1 MIVSV
6 SITIFFTFLRS
17 KLIVV
22 LQQCSIIHNQQTYQD
37 DRQEALET
45 IQNMRMSAMLIEE
58 GEIKKGY
65 KGLVILEA
73 YYGAIENIVDPNA
86 SIEDI
91 VCLIN
96 ATDIQAFGRVLD
108 VKIPLLCQIEDSKIF
123 HKSNTIF
130 VI

>member
-1 MIVSV
+1 MIESV
-6 SITIFFTFLRS
+6 LTITSSIFHKNKQIDVQYMKFCNKS
-17 KLIVV
+17 WK
-22 LQQCSIIHNQQTYQD
+22 QTYQD

-73 YYGAIENIVDPNA
+73 YYGAIENIVDPNV

-91 VCLIN
+91 VNCILNSLFIGIWSCFRCKN
-96 ATDIQAFGRVLD
+96 PTSL
-108 VKIPLLCQIEDSKIF
+108 
-123 HKSNTIF
+123 SNRRF
-130 VI
+130 QDLS